1 MKILLN
7 IVHFQSKKSHFLNE
21 LINEYNN
28 FDLEVD
34 IFIHTNKKSVKNLN
48 LDFYNNGK
56 VKIKRHYLIPKF
68 LLYRNKNYY
77 LTWTPRKLIKKN
89 IEKYDIFIYSE
100 DDILIPKKAF
110 KYWLDSKDELYSR
123 GYLPG
128 FVLIELNKNNEE
140 IAVGFRN
147 KKLIQK
153 IEINDKHYLL
163 NDNNRYMASWIY
175 DKNMMK
181 DWIDSG
187 FFDIRKISTKK
198 AMRSHFLDKFKIN
211 NLTIRY
217 FLYNYKNKNGFGI
230 RENSAFGMNSLSV
243 NIVNGLLL
251 KLEDKLFSD
260 DNKIY
265 HLPNSYSDTNHP
277 DGIGTIKLND
287 VLEI

>member
-7 IVHFQSKKSHFLNE
+7 IVHFQSKKSHFLND
-21 LINEYNN
+21 LLNEYNN
-28 FDLEVD
+28 FDFKVD
-34 IFIHTNKKSVKNLN
+34 IFIHTNKKSIKNLN

-110 KYWLDSKDELYSR
+110 KYWVDTKDELYSL

-128 FVLIELNKNNEE
+128 FVRIEFNKNNEE
-140 IAVGFRN
+140 IAVDFKN

-153 IEINDKHYLL
+153 IQINDKRYLI

-175 DKNMMK
+175 DKNMIN

-187 FFDIRKISTKK
+187 FFDIRKITTKK
-198 AMRSHFLDKFKIN
+198 NMKSNLLDKFKIN

-217 FLYNYKNKNGFGI
+217 LVYNLKNKNGFGI

-243 NIVNGLLL
+243 NIINGLLF

-287 VLEI
+287 VLEK